1 MAAPGGYRRNPN
13 DSLAALTALFQPVS
27 LVDKIFTS
35 VTVFPEGCNRIQ
47 ATWIIARE
55 DALRRREESPSDTAV
70 ALAIANAIA
79 PSICQLLENEA
90 NAHVNTY
97 LGIFLA
103 REVNRRE
110 YVILDQLWAP
120 AAGQVAVGAWQ
131 GRTSQRTLGTSGTK
145 SPSLPLQT
153 VGRSWREF

>member
-1 MAAPGGYRRNPN
+1 MAAPGGYRSNPN
-13 DSLAALTALFQPVS
+13 DSLAALTASFQPVS

-55 DALRRREESPSDTAV
+55 DALRRRAESPSDTAV

-103 REVNRRE
+103 REVNRR
-110 YVILDQLWAP
+110 DQLWAP
-120 AAGQVAVGAWQ
+120 AAGQVAVAAWQ